1 MNSERSR
8 VLIVDDSSFNITI
21 LGEALSDEFEVSVAT
36 NGEDALAAVSGPAPP
51 DLVLL
56 DIIMPGIDGH
66 EVCRRLKN
74 NPSTASIP
82 VIFITSMS
90 EEDDETKGL
99 ELGAV
104 DYITKPFSIPI
115 VKARVRSHV
124 ELKRQRDILR
134 DLSALDGLTG
144 IPNRRRFDEFLN
156 MEWLRSRRS
165 QSPVSLI
172 MADIDH
178 FKAYNDNYG
187 HAEGDECL
195 RQVARALKFCIKR
208 PSDLIARYG
217 GEEFAAILAE
227 TETDGAEHL
236 AEDIRNAV
244 ESLNI
249 PHAHSLVTDHV
260 TISVGVAT
268 LVPGALKDPE
278 FLIKKADAMLY
289 EAKEN
294 GRNQVRISR

>member
-1 MNSERSR
+1 MNSEKSR
-8 VLIVDDSSFNITI
+8 ILIVDDSSFNIII
-21 LGEALSDEFEVSVAT
+21 LGEALSGEFEVSVAT
-36 NGEDALAAVSGPAPP
+36 NGEDALATAMGPNQP

-66 EVCRRLKN
+66 EVCRRLKSDA
-74 NPSTASIP
+74 STASIP

-90 EEDDETKGL
+90 EVEDETRGL

-134 DLSALDGLTG
+134 DLSTLDGLTG
-144 IPNRRRFDEFLN
+144 IPNRRRFDEFFNL
-156 MEWLRSRRS
+156 EWLRGRRS
-165 QSPVSLI
+165 QTQISMV

-195 RQVARALKFCIKR
+195 RKVARAMKDCIKR
-208 PSDLIARYG
+208 PSDLLARYG
-217 GEEFAAILAE
+217 GEEFAVILPE
-227 TETDGAEHL
+227 TESQGAQHL
-236 AEDIRNAV
+236 AEALRAAV
-244 ESLNI
+244 DSLNI
-249 PHAHSLVTDHV
+249 PHAHSPVADHV

-268 LVPGALKDPE
+268 LTPGALKEPE

-289 EAKEN
+289 KAKNN
-294 GRNQVRISR
+294 GRNQVQVDR